1 MAFQISEDADLMK
14 VLEVRDLD
22 KSFIS
27 NKKGSVVHATDHISF
42 SLEEGEFLG
51 IVGESGCGKS
61 TVAKLLM
68 GLHCPDGGEILI
80 HGKPCIYP
88 YSREVYKDIQMVFQM
103 PKDSFDP
110 RRTIGKCLESVLK
123 NFGTPLAQCHD
134 RSIVLLEQVGLN
146 ESFLGKY
153 PHEMSGGECQRAA
166 IARAMAANP
175 GILICDEITS
185 ALDVSVQAQIVDL
198 IMGLKESGKLS
209 VIFISHDL
217 ALVQGL
223 CSRIIVMNNGVIVE
237 EGDGGQIINNPRHE
251 YTKKLMSSVL
261 TVE

>member
-1 MAFQISEDADLMK
+1 MN
-14 VLEVRDLD
+14 VLEIRELD

-27 NKKGSVVHATDHISF
+27 NKNGEPFHVVDHV
-42 SLEEGEFLG
+42 SLSLAEGEFLG

-61 TVAKLLM
+61 TIAKLTM
-68 GLHCPDGGEILI
+68 GLIRPDSGQILVD
-80 HGKPCIYP
+80 GKEVHYP
-88 YSREVYKDIQMVFQM
+88 YTRDVYNRLQMIFQM

-110 RRTIGKCLESVLK
+110 RRTIGKCLTGVLK
-123 NFGTPLAQCHD
+123 NFGTPAGEC
-134 RSIVLLEQVGLN
+134 RARARELLSQVGLD
-146 ESFLGKY
+146 ESFLDKF

-175 GILICDEITS
+175 RILICDEITS

-198 IMGLKESGKLS
+198 ILRLKEAGSLS

-223 CSRIIVMNNGVIVE
+223 CDRVMVMYAGHFVE
-237 EGDGGQIINNPRHE
+237 EGTSYEVVNDPKNE
-251 YTKKLMSSVL
+251 YTKNLLASVL
-261 TVE
+261 SV

>member
-1 MAFQISEDADLMK
+1 MS
-14 VLEVRDLD
+14 VLEVHDLD
-22 KSFIS
+22 KSFVS
-27 NKKGSVVHATDHISF
+27 NKDGSLFHAVDHVSF

-61 TVAKLLM
+61 TIAKLIM
-68 GLHCPDGGEILI
+68 GLHKPDGGEII
-80 HGKPCIYP
+80 TEGNSITYP
-88 YSREVYKDIQMVFQM
+88 YSRDIYHHMQMIFQM

-110 RRTIGKCLESVLK
+110 RRTIGKVLESVLG
-123 NFGTPLAQCHD
+123 NFGTPAGERKK
-134 RSIVLLEQVGLN
+134 RSLELLEQVGLN

-166 IARAMAANP
+166 IARAMAASP
-175 GILICDEITS
+175 EILICDEITS

-198 IMGLKESGKLS
+198 IMGLKESGKFS

-223 CSRIIVMNNGVIVE
+223 CSRIIVMNKGTIVE
-237 EGDGGQIINNPRHE
+237 EGETYQITNDPKEE
-251 YTKKLMSSVL
+251 YTKKLMGSIL
-261 TVE
+261 TVD

>member
-1 MAFQISEDADLMK
+1 MT
-14 VLEVRDLD
+14 VLEVRELD

-27 NKKGSVVHATDHISF
+27 NKDGSTLHVVDHISF

-61 TVAKLLM
+61 TIAKLVM
-68 GLHCPDGGEILI
+68 GLHRPDGGEILVK
-80 HGKPCIYP
+80 GEPVRWP
-88 YSREVYKDIQMVFQM
+88 YSRDVYRKMQMIFQM

-110 RRTIGKCLESVLK
+110 RRTIGKCLASVLK
-123 NFGTPLAQCHD
+123 NFGVPAADCQD
-134 RSIVLLEQVGLN
+134 RSVALLSDVGLD
-146 ESFLGKY
+146 ESFLNKY

-166 IARAMAANP
+166 IARAMAASP
-175 GILICDEITS
+175 EILICDEITS

-198 IMGLKESGKLS
+198 ILRLKESGKIS
-209 VIFISHDL
+209 VVFISHDL

-223 CSRIIVMNNGVIVE
+223 CSRILVMNKGVIAE
-237 EGDGGQIINNPRHE
+237 EGDARQITNDPQNE
-251 YTKKLMSSVL
+251 YTKKLMDSIL

>member
-1 MAFQISEDADLMK
+1 MK

-27 NKKGSVVHATDHISF
+27 HKKGHMVHAVDHVSF
-42 SLEEGEFLG
+42 ALEQGEFLG

-61 TVAKLLM
+61 TIAKMVM
-68 GLHCPDGGEILI
+68 GLQRPNSGEILLD
-80 HGKPCIYP
+80 GNAVTYP
-88 YSREVYKDIQMVFQM
+88 YSRDIYRKIQMIFQM

-110 RRTIGKCLESVLK
+110 RRTIGKCLASVLK
-123 NFGTPLAQCHD
+123 NFGTPQNECRE
-134 RSIVLLEQVGLN
+134 RSVALLEQVGLN
-146 ESFLGKY
+146 DTFMNKY

-166 IARAMAANP
+166 IARSMAAEP
-175 GILICDEITS
+175 EILICDEITS

-198 IMGLKESGKLS
+198 ILGLKESGRFS
-209 VIFISHDL
+209 VVFISHDL

-223 CSRIIVMNNGVIVE
+223 CSRIMVMNNGVIVE
-237 EGDGGQIINNPRHE
+237 EGTAEDITNDPKDE
-251 YTKKLMSSVL
+251 YTKKLMGSVL

>member
-1 MAFQISEDADLMK
+1 MK

-22 KSFIS
+22 KSFVS
-27 NKKGSVVHATDHISF
+27 NKKGTLVHATDHISF
-42 SLEEGEFLG
+42 FLEEGEFLG

-68 GLHCPDGGEILI
+68 GLYHSDGGEILI
-80 HGKPCIYP
+80 LGKPCSYP
-88 YSREVYKDIQMVFQM
+88 YSMDVYKHIQMVFQM
-103 PKDSFDP
+103 PRDSFDP
-110 RRTIGKCLESVLK
+110 RRTIGKCLVSVLK
-123 NFGTPLAQCHD
+123 NFGTPPNQC
-134 RSIVLLEQVGLN
+134 RSRTVELLEQVGLN
-146 ESFLGKY
+146 ESFLVKY

-166 IARAMAANP
+166 LARAMAADP
-175 GILICDEITS
+175 KILICDEITS

-223 CSRIIVMNNGVIVE
+223 CSRIIVMNDGAIVE
-237 EGDGGQIINNPRHE
+237 EGDASQIINEPRHE

>member
-1 MAFQISEDADLMK
+1 MK
-14 VLEVRDLD
+14 FLEVRDLD
-22 KSFIS
+22 KSFVS
-27 NKKGSVVHATDHISF
+27 HKKGSLVHAVDHISF
-42 SLEEGEFLG
+42 YLEEGEFLG

-68 GLHCPDGGEILI
+68 GLHRPDSGDILI

-88 YSREVYKDIQMVFQM
+88 YSRDVYRHIQMVFQM

-110 RRTIGKCLESVLK
+110 RRTIGKVLDSVLG
-123 NFGTPLAQCHD
+123 NFGTPTGERKK
-134 RSIVLLEQVGLN
+134 RSVELLEQVGLN
-146 ESFLGKY
+146 ESFLSKY

-166 IARAMAANP
+166 IARAMAASP
-175 GILICDEITS
+175 QILICDEITS

-198 IMGLKESGKLS
+198 IMGLKESGQFS

-223 CSRIIVMNNGVIVE
+223 CSRIIVMNDGQIVE
-237 EGDGGQIINNPRHE
+237 EGEASEITNNPKEE
-251 YTKKLMSSVL
+251 YTRILMNSVL
-261 TVE
+261 SVD